1 MTTASLMVRMAA
13 GVPNDALLLL
23 TADLAARLKVTKVIG
38 ISACQPVQIYGSYDM
53 YVPPQFITWDREQ
66 IDKELG
72 AAEDSFR
79 AALEGKVTSLEWRS
93 TVVTYGSI
101 ADYVAE
107 QMRAAD
113 LLIAAAEE
121 GGSIFDRTKACQRC
135 RSGVA
140 GRATSA
146 NGWLN
151 RRQARPAKRCRGL
164 ERHTRSTPGSRRR
177 LADPDAG

>member
-1 MTTASLMVRMAA
+1 M
-13 GVPNDALLLL
+13 
-23 TADLAARLKVTKVIG
+23 
-38 ISACQPVQIYGSYDM
+38 QIYGSYDM

-121 GGSIFDRTKACQRC
+121 GGSIFDRIRHVNVADLVLRAGRPVLMAGSTVDKLDLRSVVVGWKTHAKHAGQSKTPC
-135 RSGVA
+135 RS
-140 GRATSA
+140 
-146 NGWLN
+146 
-151 RRQARPAKRCRGL
+151 
-164 ERHTRSTPGSRRR
+164 
-177 LADPDAG
+177 